1 MKKFVFTLQYVLD
14 YSIALEKTQK
24 AELRKAQEALNKL
37 LARLEELE
45 EAYRQNCS
53 SLTAAIERGI
63 NLPYEMS
70 KHDDYFK
77 YLRAAKAELMKKIEV
92 AEKERD
98 KCMEKLVS
106 TMKRIKVYSKLR
118 QEQYQAYLHEVKLE
132 EEKEIGDIVSFNV
145 ISEEAETT

>member
-1 MKKFVFTLQYVLD
+1 MKKFVFTLQSVLD

-24 AELRKAQEALNKL
+24 AELSRAQETLNKL
-37 LARLEELE
+37 LNMLEELE
-45 EAYRQNCS
+45 KAYRRNCI
-53 SLTAAIERGI
+53 SLEAAIDRGI
-63 NLPYEMS
+63 NLPHEMS

-77 YLRAAKAELMKKIEV
+77 YLRASKAELMKKKEA

-118 QEQYQAYLHEVKLE
+118 QEQYRNYLHQVKLE
-132 EEKEIGDIVSFNV
+132 EEKEIGDIISYNA